1 MNIKLEIFFTK
12 LLEDKIVYH
21 KHIVNITGAQENP
34 DDVILKLVGDET
46 NETPNMIGNKFV
58 IHSTSWRYENNEIV
72 LTYIVYSDSVDF
84 SNHPTKELL
93 TKDFIIAK
101 SNDSKRPSPSIIK
114 EENVLSHAIRHLGFL
129 IKTDEREKY
138 VSAISSE
145 NIQMLEKA
153 YPALAG
159 KI

>member
-12 LLEDKIVYH
+12 LHEDKIVYH
-21 KHIVNITGAQENP
+21 RHTLDITGAQENP
-34 DDVILKLVGDET
+34 DNIILKLVSDET
-46 NETPNMIGNKFV
+46 KETPNMIDDEFV
-58 IHSTSWRYENNEIV
+58 IHSTSWRYENGGITI
-72 LTYIVYSDSVDF
+72 TYLVYSDSVDF

-101 SNDSKRPSPSIIK
+101 SENSKKPRPKEIN

-138 VSAISSE
+138 VGAISSE
-145 NIQMLEKA
+145 NIKMLEKA

-159 KI
+159 EI